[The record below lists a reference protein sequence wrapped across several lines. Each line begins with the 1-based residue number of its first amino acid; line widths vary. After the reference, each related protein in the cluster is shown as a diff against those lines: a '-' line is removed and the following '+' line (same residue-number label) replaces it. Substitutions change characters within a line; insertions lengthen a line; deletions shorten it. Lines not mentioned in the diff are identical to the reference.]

1 MQYDKLFTPINIGC
15 LTLKNRFVMAPM
27 SVHMTEDGT
36 VTPEEIAYTERRAA
50 GGVAMI
56 IVGSVCVH
64 PDGDFGGQLY
74 IESDERIAG
83 LQQLTKV
90 VHQHDCLIAA
100 QIHHAGRE
108 TSARITGQQ
117 PVAPSYFVPEMYAGL
132 KAEYDAPHVL
142 TTDEVKEYIEYYA
155 QAIRRAKEAGFD
167 ACELHCAHGY
177 LICEFM
183 SPLTNHRTDQ
193 YGGCFL
199 GRMRFVTE
207 IIQRSRELVGHGYP
221 LMARIVGDELRA
233 GGIDMALSVK
243 IAQYLEALGIDA
255 LSVSADMYPFVRT
268 VPNMYHKRGVNL
280 YLADNVRAAVQ
291 IPVLAA
297 GQLNRPEVQ
306 MSALEAGKADIIC
319 LGRALIA
326 DPDYPRKLQMGKID
340 EICYCI
346 ACNKGCHDRSA
357 GERFIK
363 CTMNVQAGRE
373 QQQEFQLVPTVHSKK
388 VVIIGGGPSGMEAAR
403 VAALRGHKVVLLEK
417 QQTLGGRLALAAV
430 PPGKQGYQEAC
441 HYLIQAI
448 SQQENIHICL
458 DTEATLER
466 VQAEQPDAVLLASG
480 VIPFIPPIKGL
491 AAASYLL
498 ADEVL
503 AGEAHAGDRVAIIG
517 GGAIGA
523 ELAHYLIEQQKREI
537 YVLEMREEI
546 ASDLP
551 QDSRICLLHELQS
564 NAVVHLLP
572 GAKVTEVQA
581 GQILYE
587 DKNGSGQLQH
597 LDTII
602 LAAGARPNRL
612 LEETLRHHFSQ
623 VYVIG
628 DATRPKDLVKAIY
641 EGYQIAAQL

>member
-1 MQYDKLFTPINIGC
+1 MQYDKLFTPIQIGS

-56 IVGSVCVH
+56 VVGSVCIN

-74 IESDERIAG
+74 IEKEERIAG
-83 LQQLTKV
+83 LQQLTKA

-108 TSARITGQQ
+108 TSASITGQQ
-117 PVAPSYFVPEMYAGL
+117 PVAPSYFEPEEFEGL
-132 KAEYDAPHVL
+132 KAEYDKPHVL
-142 TTDEVKEYIEYYA
+142 TTAEVGTYVEYYA

-199 GRMRFVTE
+199 ARMRFVTE
-207 IIQRSRELVGHGYP
+207 IIERSRELVGPDYP
-221 LMARIVGDELRA
+221 LMARIVGDELRP
-233 GGIDMALSVK
+233 GGIDMALSAK
-243 IAQYLEALGIDA
+243 IAQYLESLGIAA

-280 YLADNVRAAVQ
+280 YLADNVRAAVKV
-291 IPVLAA
+291 PVLAA

-306 MSALEAGKADIIC
+306 LSALETGKADIIC

-326 DPDYPRKLQMGKID
+326 DPDYPRKLQTGKMD

-357 GERFIK
+357 GERYVK

-373 QQQEFQLVPTVHSKK
+373 TKREYRLVPAAQPQKI
-388 VVIIGGGPSGMEAAR
+388 VVIGGGPAGLQAAR
-403 VAALRGHKVVLLEK
+403 VAALRGHQVVLFER
-417 QQTLGGRLALAAV
+417 QETLGGRLALAAI
-430 PPGKQGYQEAC
+430 PPGKQGYREAC
-441 HYLIQAI
+441 DYLIRAVQN
-448 SQQENIHICL
+448 QEKIRICL
-458 DTEATLER
+458 QTNATLEL
-466 VQAEQPDAVLLASG
+466 VIAEQPDAVLLASG
-480 VIPFIPPIKGL
+480 VVPLIPPIKGL
-491 AAASYLL
+491 PEAACLL
-498 ADEVL
+498 ADDVL
-503 AGEAHAGDRVAIIG
+503 AGKVTVGDRVAIIG

-523 ELAHYLIEQQKREI
+523 ELAHYLIEKRKREI
-537 YVLEMREEI
+537 FVLEMKQEI
-546 ASDLP
+546 ALDLP
-551 QDSRICLLHELQS
+551 QDSRLCLLRELKA

-572 GAKVTEVQA
+572 DTRVTEVQA
-581 GQILYE
+581 NQIIYE
-587 DKNGSGQLQH
+587 NSSGCHQLEQ

-602 LAAGARPNRL
+602 LAAGAKSDRSMERA
-612 LEETLRHHFSQ
+612 LREQFSQ
-623 VYVIG
+623 VFIIG
-628 DATRPKDLVKAIY
+628 DATGPKDLVKAIF
-641 EGYQIAAQL
+641 EGYTVAAQL